1 MAGHRPSTSGW
12 WAEGPSPTCEVRGLF
27 PAVVPGNV
35 GDLQYPVSIFILEVL
50 KMIFNFFLAP
60 SPPGGPGGGS
70 GVPFSEGNRRFWA
83 DSGLNPVIF
92 NFNFG
97 LKHS

>member
-50 KMIFNFFLAP
+50 KIIFIFCLGP
-60 SPPGGPGGGS
+60 LSPGGSRGRVRSTIFLRKSSVLGRFRFES
-70 GVPFSEGNRRFWA
+70 GDF
-83 DSGLNPVIF
+83 
-92 NFNFG
+92 
-97 LKHS
+97 

>member
-50 KMIFNFFLAP
+50 KIVFNFCAW
-60 SPPGGPGGGS
+60 PPLPR
-70 GVPFSEGNRRFWA
+70 GVPGEGPECHF
-83 DSGLNPVIF
+83 
-92 NFNFG
+92 
-97 LKHS
+97 LKEIVGVGPIPA

>member
-35 GDLQYPVSIFILEVL
+35 EDVQYPVSIFILELL
-50 KMIFNFFLAP
+50 KMIFYFFLGP
-60 SPPGGPGGGS
+60 LSPGGSRGRVRSAIFSRKSSVLGRLRLES
-70 GVPFSEGNRRFWA
+70 GDF
-83 DSGLNPVIF
+83 
-92 NFNFG
+92 
-97 LKHS
+97 